1 MNIITCTMLCIWI
14 SICTPIL
21 KTGSCHDGIM
31 NHGETDVDCGGNLC
45 PSCGVGDV
53 STIAVALL

>member
-1 MNIITCTMLCIWI
+1 MLCIWI